1 MVRVRWLQFLMV
13 GLGIG
18 LFLVPW
24 GGVTSLLPTGHLG
37 SGSWETIGQPC
48 WAWDLLGLG
57 GASSWPSSLAGAGG
71 LAERV
76 LAWLKMEGFGLLG

>member
-1 MVRVRWLQFLMV
+1 MVRVRWLQV
-13 GLGIG
+13 PYGGAGGWSVPGTLGWC
-18 LFLVPW
+18 PQPP
-24 GGVTSLLPTGHLG
+24 PTRHLG
-37 SGSWETIGQPC
+37 SGSWETVGQPC

-57 GASSWPSSLAGAGG
+57 GASSWPSSSAGE